1 MNDYFT
7 DRLKE
12 LRSLYNN
19 TGKVEWKHR
28 YQELKQAQE
37 HWMVEQ
43 IRSEQNSGQVKGR
56 RYDPFSPYS

>member
-1 MNDYFT
+1 MHDYFT

-37 HWMVEQ
+37 HWLVNQ
-43 IRSEQNSGQVKGR
+43 IRGEQDTGQNKGR